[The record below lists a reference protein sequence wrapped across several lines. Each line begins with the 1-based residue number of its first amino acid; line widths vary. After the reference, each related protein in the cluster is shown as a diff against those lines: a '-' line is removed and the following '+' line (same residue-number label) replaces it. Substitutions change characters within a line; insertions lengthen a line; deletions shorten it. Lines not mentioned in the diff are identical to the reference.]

1 MSNVKCMV
9 ETVSSFFEIG
19 EQVVV
24 GVSGGADSMA
34 LLHCLKSS
42 GKNLNIVAAH
52 LNHGL
57 RGQESKRDE
66 NFVRGYCLK
75 HNICFVCKYVD
86 VKTLSKKFNISVEEC
101 GRNSR
106 YSFFYSVGGRVATAH
121 TLSDLVE
128 TFFINIMRGCGLKGL
143 TGIPVKRGRVVRPLL
158 NFTRKDIEC
167 YCKIN
172 NIDFVN
178 DSTNF
183 EDIYLRNRVRL
194 NVIPALVGISSNFE
208 HKLLNTVNA
217 IKEDEEFLDCV
228 ADRSLEKS
236 MLYGGLNLKY
246 IKNLH
251 VSIKVRL
258 LAKFLRMH
266 MLSPTSNMLNQ
277 LLNICSLGVGRQS
290 LPKNMFATIRR
301 GILYIEHYS
310 CFKQFKILL
319 PKTIEFFYKKLYFIR
334 CNAKKYTHF
343 LNSVDYLFLFK
354 FDCDKISGD
363 VYIRGR
369 SEKDKIKLLN
379 RPTKTLKCLMQEKR
393 LSKKNRDSTIILA
406 DDAGPFW
413 VYGFGADV
421 RVLPNEESLHLCLVF
436 EILK

>member
-1 MSNVKCMV
+1 MNSVKYIT

-34 LLHCLKSS
+34 LLHCLKNSN
-42 GKNLNIVAAH
+42 KNLNIIVAH

-66 NFVRGYCLK
+66 NFVRNYCLK
-75 HNICFVCKYVD
+75 NNICFVCKCLD
-86 VKTLSKKFNISVEEC
+86 VKALARSYNISVEEC

-106 YSFFYSVGGRVATAH
+106 YNFFYSVGGRVATAH

-143 TGIPVKRGRVVRPLL
+143 IGIPASRGRVVRPLL

-167 YCKIN
+167 YCKEN

-183 EDIYLRNRVRL
+183 EDIYLRNKVRI
-194 NVIPALVGISSNFE
+194 NVIPALIGINSNFE
-208 HKLLNTVNA
+208 RKLLNTVNA
-217 IKEDEEFLDCV
+217 IKKDEEFLDFV
-228 ADRSLEKS
+228 ANSNLEKS

-251 VSIKVRL
+251 VSIKIRL
-258 LAKFLRMH
+258 LAKFLKMN
-266 MLSPTSNMLNQ
+266 MLSSTNDILNR
-277 LLNICSLGVGRQS
+277 LLRICSLGVGRQS

-301 GILYIEHYS
+301 GILYIEHNS

-319 PKTIEFFYKKLYFIR
+319 PKTIEFCYKKLYFIR
-334 CNAKKYTHF
+334 CSAKQYTHF
-343 LNSVDYLFLFK
+343 LNSVNYLFLFK
-354 FDCDKISGD
+354 FDCDKIRGD

-369 SEKDKIKLLN
+369 SGKDKIKLLN

-393 LSKKNRDSTIILA
+393 LLKENRDNIVVLA
-406 DDAGPFW
+406 DDIGPFW

-421 RVLPNEESLHLCLVF
+421 RVLPNEGSSNLCLVF